1 MASNCAF
8 GGQLVGFDIAIK
20 ECTNVLKLQN
30 IISMATQRLDELIA
44 ACEQHPQQ
52 THAVSEG
59 PSTTMDTHS
68 TKRKWVE
75 SGTDDKKPR
84 ADTEQLDSALVT
96 AGETAAAREATGHNK
111 NSELRVVKD
120 AGKILELENALIV
133 ANARADGFAAMYTQE
148 LKNTV
153 GATLHAS
160 EVKLQVGRLATALKA
175 AKDRIVVLEAVCA
188 SHSAHASTGADRIRQ
203 LQSDFDNVFMAK
215 VLCET
220 DLAKEKERANS
231 GAATVIEYE
240 KELSIARAKV
250 SSLEEQL
257 VVAHRN
263 IESLEKNN
271 ADLAATFDTP
281 EQSIDNGTIMQQPDA
296 SRPAPLRSV
305 TYGSVTAS
313 RVHSGYNVSETV
325 EGHPLSYKS
334 AWEHER
340 NCAEAEIMN
349 SNRARNKRRRAA
361 PKAQPAEQAEQSWV
375 DLTMNPPPMPSTSS
389 SASASTEA
397 EAIDW
402 DWTDVS
408 VPTHI
413 PGADN
418 DMGGMVSFQE
428 IDGVDCV
435 WEQDAASGG
444 RTLKFVKTAGTKKT
458 KKSKGKQTAPKR
470 KRAGPV
476 INTTQYDSEDD
487 AEDAFASAID
497 WDAFVAV
504 DDFSEELAA
513 EGKLVSIGSAM
524 RAAETEPLEAIES
537 ADHPGEED
545 GDDNVNEDS
554 DSESAMDVEDPD
566 VDVSQWKVFGIS
578 PLLLRAL
585 KHLGFSQP
593 TEIQA
598 KTLHKAMN
606 GRDIIGAAETGSG
619 KTLAFGIP
627 MLQHIAQRNG
637 PWTAPTGLVLAPT
650 RELAIQVKDHLYAMS
665 RFLCARIVAIVGGMS
680 QAKQERMLNSNPDII
695 VATPGR
701 LWELVSTNDTY
712 LAYLRSVSFLAVD
725 EADRML
731 EPGHFKEL
739 KFIFKAINEVK
750 LDKESMRR
758 QTFVFSATLLKDMQ
772 LQKRQLS
779 AKAAK
784 RMQGKPA
791 AGSMEDLVERV
802 GFQDNR
808 PHFVD
813 VTRADATAQTLVE
826 ARIDCLANE
835 KDNYLY
841 YFLVRYPGR
850 SLVFVNSID
859 TIRRM
864 MPMLRLLRIEAFALH
879 AQMEQRQR
887 LKNIDRFRDT
897 ENAVLVA
904 SDVAA
909 RGLDIPLVD
918 HVIHYQ
924 IPRSGD
930 LYVHRSGRTARA
942 RQEGL
947 AVMMVSPEERKLYY
961 KMCAKLDKNIA
972 PFPVDLDL
980 VARLKPRVDL
990 AKDIDSREHRIN
1002 KLTHERNWV
1011 KKHAEE
1017 LDIELDSD
1025 FMPSSDDER
1034 DSEIKHSQKSDK
1046 MQIKAARSRLNQL
1059 LAQKI
1064 LGRGVSSR
1072 YLSSGII
1079 SDLAERLIDSKNSNE
1094 TIPMLR
1100 KESALDAAK
1109 NKKLSAFI

>member
-1 MASNCAF
+1 MSSH
-8 GGQLVGFDIAIK
+8 K
-20 ECTNVLKLQN
+20 P
-30 IISMATQRLDELIA
+30 ATHTR
-44 ACEQHPQQ
+44 
-52 THAVSEG
+52 
-59 PSTTMDTHS
+59 
-68 TKRKWVE
+68 
-75 SGTDDKKPR
+75 
-84 ADTEQLDSALVT
+84 
-96 AGETAAAREATGHNK
+96 
-111 NSELRVVKD
+111 
-120 AGKILELENALIV
+120 
-133 ANARADGFAAMYTQE
+133 
-148 LKNTV
+148 
-153 GATLHAS
+153 
-160 EVKLQVGRLATALKA
+160 
-175 AKDRIVVLEAVCA
+175 
-188 SHSAHASTGADRIRQ
+188 
-203 LQSDFDNVFMAK
+203 
-215 VLCET
+215 
-220 DLAKEKERANS
+220 
-231 GAATVIEYE
+231 
-240 KELSIARAKV
+240 
-250 SSLEEQL
+250 
-257 VVAHRN
+257 
-263 IESLEKNN
+263 
-271 ADLAATFDTP
+271 
-281 EQSIDNGTIMQQPDA
+281 
-296 SRPAPLRSV
+296 
-305 TYGSVTAS
+305 GS
-313 RVHSGYNVSETV
+313 
-325 EGHPLSYKS
+325 
-334 AWEHER
+334 
-340 NCAEAEIMN
+340 
-349 SNRARNKRRRAA
+349 KRRRAA
-361 PKAQPAEQAEQSWV
+361 PKSQPAQPAEQAEQSWA
-375 DLTMNPPPMPSTSS
+375 DLTLNPPPMPTTPSSAASTS
-389 SASASTEA
+389 TPVEA
-397 EAIDW
+397 VDW
-402 DWTDVS
+402 DWTNVAMPS
-408 VPTHI
+408 HI

-444 RTLKFVKTAGTKKT
+444 RTLKFVKTTGA
-458 KKSKGKQTAPKR
+458 KKSKKNNAKQTPSKR
-470 KRAGPV
+470 RRAGPV
-476 INTTQYDSEDD
+476 ITTTQYDSEDD
-487 AEDAFASAID
+487 ADDAFASAVD
-497 WDAFVAV
+497 WDTFVAV
-504 DDFSEELAA
+504 DDFTEELAA

-524 RAAETEPLEAIES
+524 RAAEAEQSEDVES
-537 ADHPGEED
+537 ADQPDDEED
-545 GDDNVNEDS
+545 DDNDDNSNEDS
-554 DSESAMDVEDPD
+554 DSEGSAMDIEDPD
-566 VDVSQWKVFGIS
+566 VDVSQWEVFGIS

-585 KHLGFSQP
+585 KHLGFAQP

-627 MLQHIAQRNG
+627 MLQHIAQRTG

-650 RELAIQVKDHLYAMS
+650 RELAIQVKDHLQAMS
-665 RFLCARIVAIVGGMS
+665 RFQRAHIVAIVGGMS
-680 QAKQERMLNSNPDII
+680 QAKQERMLNSSPDII

-712 LAYLRSVSFLAVD
+712 LAYLRSISYLAVD

-739 KFIFKAINEVK
+739 KFIFKAVNEVR
-750 LDKESMRR
+750 LDKESVRR

-802 GFQDNR
+802 GFQDSR

-813 VTRADATAQTLVE
+813 VTRADVTAQTLVE

-864 MPMLRLLRIEAFALH
+864 MPMLRLLRIEAFGLH

-909 RGLDIPLVD
+909 RGLDIPMVD

-942 RQEGL
+942 RHEGL
-947 AVMMVSPEERKLYY
+947 AIMMVSPEERKLYY

-980 VARLKPRVDL
+980 VARLKPRVEL
-990 AKDIDSREHRIN
+990 AKDIDTREHRIN

-1011 KKHAEE
+1011 KKHADE

-1046 MQIKAARSRLNQL
+1046 MQIKAAKARLNQL